1 MLRSDP
7 LSSTLRMA
15 INDEVLSPHEKKDD
29 RVLNDDD
36 NEDVPVEHGDAE
48 MEKLID
54 LPLDVLAESARV
66 ASLILL
72 NQKKSQI
79 FHSVFQSRGLFFV

>member
-1 MLRSDP
+1 M
-7 LSSTLRMA
+7 RMA

-36 NEDVPVEHGDAE
+36 NEDVPVEYGDAE

-54 LPLDVLAESARV
+54 LPLDVLAESARM

-72 NQKKSQI
+72 NQKK
-79 FHSVFQSRGLFFV
+79 VR